1 MLRWIII
8 PKEVKTM
15 GWDGDALAGQMEDV
29 LERQQ
34 ATADARALR
43 GTSTPEE
50 RARSAQFE
58 SLRVS
63 RSRIMTQLSG
73 ATNPSHR
80 AVLERALKSIND
92 QMAEDESRS

>member
-1 MLRWIII
+1 M
-8 PKEVKTM
+8 T
-15 GWDGDALAGQMEDV
+15 WDGDALAEQMEEV
-29 LERQQ
+29 FERQQ
-34 ATADARALR
+34 AAADARAQK
-43 GTSTPEE
+43 GSSTAEE
-50 RARSAQFE
+50 RARSAQFQ

-92 QMAEDESRS
+92 QMAGEES